1 MDGKKNGMTKVSIII
16 TNYNYG
22 KYLMQAIESALN
34 QDYPQEDLEIILIDD
49 ASTDEATRRL
59 VESYEHPRV
68 RKILLRENVGVVKAR
83 NMAIEAASGEY
94 ILPLDADDYF
104 ASDYVRLAAKVL
116 DENSEVGLTYA
127 RGELIGDA
135 CGPWLGPFNIETVL
149 LEGGTPPG
157 SMYRKSVWAAV
168 GGYHDYMENGWE
180 DWDFWLSVLD
190 HGFAIRETEGTVG
203 FFYRIKSHSRTTD
216 QAEKHLPEL
225 WKNLFTH
232 HQDLYFKHPHV
243 MWRVL
248 EQASHGRVI
257 RRSPEYRLGRMVVRV
272 INILGGG
279 QIFRTLMRWRSKL
292 KLKKN

>member
-1 MDGKKNGMTKVSIII
+1 MTKVTIII

-22 KYLMQAIESALN
+22 KYLMKAIRSALG

-59 VESYEHPRV
+59 VEEYEHPRV
-68 RKILLRENVGVVKAR
+68 RKILLSENVGVVRAR
-83 NMAIEAASGEY
+83 NIAIEAASGEY

-104 ASDYVRLAAKVL
+104 ASDYVRLAADVL

-135 CGPWLGPFNIETVL
+135 CGPWLGPFDMERVL

-203 FFYRIKSHSRTTD
+203 FFYRIKKDSRTEH
-216 QAEKHLPEL
+216 AGKHGEEL
-225 WKNLFTH
+225 WENLYMH
-232 HQDLYFKHPHV
+232 HQELYQSNSEVFAKAMYDAYHYRRLRYGMSYRIGKPLV
-243 MWRVL
+243 KILRVL
-248 EQASHGRVI
+248 
-257 RRSPEYRLGRMVVRV
+257 RRPFRPIIYFFRRLRMRLV
-272 INILGGG
+272 
-279 QIFRTLMRWRSKL
+279 
-292 KLKKN
+292 